1 MSRKITPN
9 KQEQLIAL
17 ESLTFLKDHTPQLL
31 KHNSKGTL
39 NLTIEEEAISFEVP
53 RKAFVVLIATLE
65 NMANGKP
72 VSIQATDSILTTQQ
86 VADRLGA
93 SRPYVVKL
101 LEEQAMPFIR
111 VGKHRRVRLGDVMKY
126 ESNMNNV

>member
-1 MSRKITPN
+1 
-9 KQEQLIAL
+9 
-17 ESLTFLKDHTPQLL
+17 
-31 KHNSKGTL
+31 
-39 NLTIEEEAISFEVP
+39 
-53 RKAFVVLIATLE
+53 
-65 NMANGKP
+65 MANGKP
-72 VSIQATDSILTTQQ
+72 VNVQATDSILTTQE